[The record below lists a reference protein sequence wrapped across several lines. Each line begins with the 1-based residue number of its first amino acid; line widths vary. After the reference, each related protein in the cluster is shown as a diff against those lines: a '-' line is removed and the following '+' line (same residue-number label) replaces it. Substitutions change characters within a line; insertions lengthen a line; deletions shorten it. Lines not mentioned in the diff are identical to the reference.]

1 MLRAFKQVCKCYADG
16 DADEISLKPIEVDLD
31 HAKCPSCKKTGDMV
45 RHSKYQRRLIRM
57 AFSKPDDTII
67 DIEVLHCR
75 SCKHFHALLPLV
87 VIPHLSYSVTFI
99 AYLMGDWLDRRFA
112 CIDSLCEHYR
122 ISVKTFLR
130 LRKRF
135 IGCVAILCGVTDA
148 RNNMHKVV
156 LTLMTPDTIE
166 LAGFLYEFFT
176 ITARSFCQTLP
187 P

>member
-1 MLRAFKQVCKCYADG
+1 MLRAFKQVCKCHVDG
-16 DADEISLKPIEVDLD
+16 DADEIALEPIEVDLD
-31 HAKCPSCKKTGDMV
+31 HARCPSCKKTGDMV

-57 AFSKPDDTII
+57 ADSRPDDTII

-75 SCKHFHALLPLV
+75 SCSRFHALLPLV

-99 AYLMGDWLDRRFA
+99 AYLMRDWLDRRFA

-122 ISVKTFLR
+122 ISIRTFLR

-135 IGCVAILCGVTDA
+135 VRCVAILGGVTDK
-148 RNNMHKVV
+148 RDNMREVV
-156 LTLMTPDTIE
+156 LSLTTLDAIA
-166 LAGFLYEFFT
+166 LDGFLYDFFS
-176 ITARSFCQTLP
+176 ITARSFCQALP